1 MSEKQLCNI
10 KISEL
15 PIPHQKSQQ
24 FDQLALFIN
33 TNQNVLNRPLVG
45 KPVMKSKVKKS
56 NCLLGTGK
64 GASFIAGSALI
75 SLACYQV

>member
-1 MSEKQLCNI
+1 MCEKQLCNV

-15 PIPHQKSQQ
+15 PIPHQTSQQ
-24 FDQLALFIN
+24 LDQLALFIN

-45 KPVMKSKVKKS
+45 KPVMESKVQES

-64 GASFIAGSALI
+64 GASSIARSALI
-75 SLACYQV
+75 SLACYQI